1 MPASAGAFRVRRGF
15 TLLELLVVVSI
26 MTLALLAFATV
37 IGSRSS
43 GPALERTAS
52 VLTGMVAN
60 VRQNASVRKVHSE
73 LVFDYKNDRIVAL
86 ARRRLVTFAMEDD
99 MGSGDTIGRRSGG
112 AVLVANRSLSLREGK
127 CLELPF
133 PSSSFTIPWAPH
145 FDVSG
150 DYEGIAVGFDYCP
163 LEASDQQG
171 LTVPV
176 TGGLAGMGAVF
187 TVSVT
192 TARYNAVRLTLN
204 CGGVVVHSSTWLAT
218 YRWHHIELA
227 CSRYGVSLWIDGRL
241 DPGRIVTDNF
251 TVPPALGQD
260 LRLGGVP
267 CRIDNV
273 ELFSLVSSQTYQL
286 DGAQL
291 IAEDVDPMREV
302 LGEAEGIFDDKS
314 LPPSPGGPVTG
325 PAAPEI
331 TGPGTGLP
339 IDPIPAI
346 RHVYFDT
353 AGKLDPARHPG
364 AVEICMVSLSGDDLR
379 RMVFTFHP
387 LGTVTWEYV
396 DRFWWEPVPDPAAGS
411 GG

>member
-1 MPASAGAFRVRRGF
+1 MSASARARRPRGF

-26 MTLALLAFATV
+26 MTLGLLAFATV

-73 LVFDYKNDRIVAL
+73 VVLDYKNDRIIAL
-86 ARRRLVTFAMEDD
+86 ARRRLVSFAMEDER
-99 MGSGDTIGRRSGG
+99 GSGETLGRGAGG
-112 AVLVANRSLSLREGK
+112 ALFVGNRSLSLRDGR
-127 CLELPF
+127 CLELPA
-133 PSSSFTIPWAPH
+133 SSASFTIGWAPH

-150 DYEGIAVGFDYCP
+150 DYEGIALAFDYFP
-163 LEASDQQG
+163 LEALDPQG

-187 TVSVT
+187 TLSVPS
-192 TARYNAVRLTLN
+192 ARPNSVRLALSS
-204 CGGVVVHSSTWLAT
+204 GGVTVIASSWLAT
-218 YRWHHIELA
+218 YRWHRIELA
-227 CSRYGVSLWIDGRL
+227 VSRYGVSLWIDGRL
-241 DPGRIVTDNF
+241 DEGLITTDNF
-251 TVPPALGQD
+251 TVAPAMGQD
-260 LRLGGVP
+260 LRLGGTP
-267 CRIDNV
+267 CRIDNL

-291 IAEDVDPMREV
+291 IAEDVDPMKEM
-302 LGEAEGIFDDKS
+302 LGEAEGIFDDKT
-314 LPPSPGGPVTG
+314 LPPQPTGPVTG

-339 IDPIPAI
+339 IDPVPAI
-346 RHVYFDT
+346 RHIYFDT

-364 AVEICMVSLSGDDLR
+364 AVEIYMVSLSGDDLR

-387 LGTVTWEYV
+387 LGVVTSEYV
-396 DRFWWEPVPDPAAGS
+396 DRFWWEPVPDPA
-411 GG
+411 GGGG